1 LGTPPRIRRLRDRLD
16 EVFSEFSWEPQEFID
31 AGNAVVVA
39 MRFHARGRES
49 GVETVSRGAGVY
61 WFRTAKLCG
70 ISNVRAAPTPS
81 KPPGCGSSQ
90 ARYRGA
96 PIHDAFV

>member
-61 WFRTAKLCG
+61 WFKDG
-70 ISNVRAAPTPS
+70 KVVRYQQCQSRADALEAA
-81 KPPGCGSSQ
+81 GL
-90 ARYRGA
+90 RE
-96 PIHDAFV
+96 